1 MISFIYLERPILLFV
16 TGIVVDYTVSLSNG
30 LTEGKLMQIIK
41 SSSAAVTNALNDVF
55 PSSVVTASGLL
66 TGTQG
71 E

>member
-1 MISFIYLERPILLFV
+1 MTRFIYLERSILLFV
-16 TGIVVDYTVSLSNG
+16 TGIVADYTVSLSNG
-30 LTEGKLMQIIK
+30 FTEGKLMQMIK

-66 TGTQG
+66 TGKQG

>member
-1 MISFIYLERPILLFV
+1 MISFTYLKRSILLIV

-30 LTEGKLMQIIK
+30 FTEGNLMKIIN

-55 PSSVVTASGLL
+55 PSSVVTATGLL
-66 TGTQG
+66 TGKQG

>member
-1 MISFIYLERPILLFV
+1 MISFTYLKRSILLIV

-30 LTEGKLMQIIK
+30 FTEGNLMKIIN